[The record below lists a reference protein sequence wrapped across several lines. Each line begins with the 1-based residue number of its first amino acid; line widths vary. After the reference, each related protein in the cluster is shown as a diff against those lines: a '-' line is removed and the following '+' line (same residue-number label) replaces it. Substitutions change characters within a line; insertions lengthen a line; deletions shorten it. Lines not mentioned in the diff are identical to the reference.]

1 MTQIAV
7 THRDVKETMYYMK
20 EDVIEK
26 NWDKL
31 LRIRTSGRDD
41 SNADMYRYPYEPTP
55 YCVLER
61 LANRGL
67 IRKGNILLDY
77 GCGKGR
83 VDFFLSWQTRCR
95 SVGIEYDERIY
106 KKALENKESAVSSE
120 RASFVFADAEHF
132 PVPES
137 VDCMYFFNPFS
148 LELLRKV
155 MARIIESYYENPR
168 QIQLF
173 FYYPS
178 DEYISYLMTVDEL
191 MFIDEIDC
199 RDLFPGND
207 SRERIVVF
215 AFAENM

>member
-1 MTQIAV
+1 
-7 THRDVKETMYYMK
+7 MK
-20 EDVIEK
+20 EDVNEK

-61 LANRGL
+61 LANSGL

-120 RASFVFADAEHF
+120 RVSFVFADAEHF

-148 LELLRKV
+148 SASFTRVLSGSGET
-155 MARIIESYYENPR
+155 
-168 QIQLF
+168 
-173 FYYPS
+173 
-178 DEYISYLMTVDEL
+178 IST
-191 MFIDEIDC
+191 
-199 RDLFPGND
+199 
-207 SRERIVVF
+207 
-215 AFAENM
+215 